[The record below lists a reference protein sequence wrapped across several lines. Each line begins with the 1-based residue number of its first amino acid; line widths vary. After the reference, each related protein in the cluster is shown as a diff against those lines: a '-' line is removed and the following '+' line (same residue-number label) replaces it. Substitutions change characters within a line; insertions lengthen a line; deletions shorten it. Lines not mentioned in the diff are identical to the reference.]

1 MPFDVGTTLN
11 QYEITGKIGEGGMG
25 AVYSA
30 EDTQLGRQVALK
42 VLPADLAGDPDRL
55 IRFEREART
64 VAALNHPNVVTLY
77 SVESCDETRFLTM
90 ELVDGVPLSEVVGA
104 NGLPVKQFFRL
115 ALPLVEAIAA
125 AHARGI
131 THRDI
136 KPTNIMVDRESRV
149 KVLDFGLAKL
159 AQGKGPLL
167 QGSDSNLETN
177 VITGVGQIV
186 GTVAYM
192 SPEQAEGKPVDARSD
207 IFSLGVVLYEMVTG
221 EPPFSGDSPV
231 SVLSAILQLEPK
243 PLSKY
248 RGGLHRQF
256 QRIIDRCLAKD
267 PSRRFQTVLDLR
279 NALDALRDELRA
291 DELRSDELS
300 LRDLPGPES
309 VPSRRAAGAPRKVAT
324 LLSAAALVIIGMVVG
339 GAGVAAL
346 RRPSSVALPTGG
358 EADAEWTLMPLLS
371 FQDVLPGAPTFSHD
385 SSEVAYAA
393 NQNGQWDLWVV
404 PADGVAARRLT
415 DTETVEADPAYSRD
429 GSLIAYTVTAGS
441 EPGIYLMPAEGGN
454 GTLIVEQG
462 SRPSWSPDGE
472 SIAYVRQGEIWIAS
486 GANYSDRQRV
496 TGHLGSEP
504 EPAWSPTGNALFVYS
519 EIESDVTRFPLDG
532 SEPEPLNLLSP
543 GEQVTSLA
551 VSESALILARGEFGG
566 HMTLWRVP
574 LDPRTDAVIGP
585 PQRLTSG
592 ITDDREIAVSADGS
606 KIVFLARKLERHLW
620 AWTLDET
627 TGVPMGAP
635 RRLTRSA
642 PLNYY
647 PALSSGGDRLV
658 WTAHSVAGLLYQ
670 MNLDDGSERKLTNSR
685 GREAREIAGVFV
697 PNEEAVIYSSTVEGA
712 YRLFR
717 QDCPLCAHIHLTQPQ
732 NPVADYFPTVSPDGT
747 MLAFCSNRSGSE
759 DIWVMSLPDGEPR
772 RLTQLEGAEQFP
784 TWAPD
789 GRSVLFRSIQGAET
803 DIWQV
808 GVSGESNPRRIV
820 NRGGDQTWAQFSPD
834 GSRLYFVSDESGS
847 YEI

>member
-1 MPFDVGTTLN
+1 
-11 QYEITGKIGEGGMG
+11 MG

-90 ELVDGVPLSEVVGA
+90 ELVDGVPLSEVVGT

-115 ALPLVEAIAA
+115 TLPLVEAIAA

-159 AQGKGPLL
+159 AQSKGPLL

-192 SPEQAEGKPVDARSD
+192 SPEQTEGKPVDARSD

-221 EPPFSGDSPV
+221 EPPFGGDSPV

-279 NALDALRDELRA
+279 NALDVLR

-300 LRDLPGPES
+300 LRDLPGAES
-309 VPSRRAAGAPRKVAT
+309 VPSRRATGAPRKVAT
-324 LLSAAALVIIGMVVG
+324 MLPAAALVIIGMVVG

-358 EADAEWTLMPLLS
+358 EAGAAWDLVPLLAS
-371 FQDVLPGAPTFSHD
+371 QDIMPGAPAFSRD
-385 SSEVAYAA
+385 GSQVVYAA
-393 NQNGQWDLWVV
+393 NQNGQWDLWVA
-404 PADGVAARRLT
+404 PADGGAATKLT
-415 DTETVEADPAYSRD
+415 DTPEAEAHPAYSTD
-429 GSLIAYTVTAGS
+429 GSLIAYTVTAGA
-441 EPGIYLMPAEGGN
+441 EPGIYLMPATGGN
-454 GTLIVEQG
+454 GRLIVEQG
-462 SRPSWSPDGE
+462 TRPSWSREGE
-472 SIAYVRQGEIWIAS
+472 AIAYVLRGEIWIAS
-486 GANYSDRQRV
+486 GANYSDRRRV
-496 TGHLGSEP
+496 TGYLGSEL
-504 EPAWSPTGNALFVYS
+504 EPVWSPTGDALFVYS

-543 GEQVTSLA
+543 GEQVVNLA
-551 VSESALILARGEFGG
+551 VSEGALIVSRGQFGG
-566 HMTLWRVP
+566 HMNLWRIP
-574 LDPRTDAVIGP
+574 LDPTTDAIAGP
-585 PQRLTSG
+585 PQPLTWE
-592 ITDDREIAVSADGS
+592 ITDDREVAVSPDGS
-606 KIVFLARKLERHLW
+606 RIVFLARKLERHLY
-620 AWTLDET
+620 AWSLDGT
-627 TGVPMGAP
+627 TGLLTGEP

-647 PALSSGGDRLV
+647 PALDPDGNQLV
-658 WTAHSVAGLLYQ
+658 WTAHSVTGLLYQ
-670 MNLDDGSERKLTNSR
+670 MNLDIGERRKLTSSW
-685 GREAREIAGVFV
+685 GRDVREITGSFV
-697 PNEEAVIYSSTVEGA
+697 PNGQAMIYSSTIEGA
-712 YRLFR
+712 YRLFQ
-717 QDCPLCAHIHLTQPQ
+717 QDCP
-732 NPVADYFPTVSPDGT
+732 G
-747 MLAFCSNRSGSE
+747 G
-759 DIWVMSLPDGEPR
+759 
-772 RLTQLEGAEQFP
+772 
-784 TWAPD
+784 
-789 GRSVLFRSIQGAET
+789 VLIYT
-803 DIWQV
+803 
-808 GVSGESNPRRIV
+808 
-820 NRGGDQTWAQFSPD
+820 
-834 GSRLYFVSDESGS
+834 
-847 YEI
+847 